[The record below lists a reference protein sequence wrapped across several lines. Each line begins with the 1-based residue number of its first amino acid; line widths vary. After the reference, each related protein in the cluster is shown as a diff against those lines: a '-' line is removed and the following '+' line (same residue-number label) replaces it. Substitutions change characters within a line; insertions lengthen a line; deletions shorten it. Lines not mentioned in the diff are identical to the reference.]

1 MMFTCNNCRRNLP
14 LSIVISV
21 SAITVL
27 YLFVN
32 FTYFVVLRIDGVL
45 QSEAVA
51 MVSLISF
58 WSIHINY
65 I

>member
-1 MMFTCNNCRRNLP
+1 MIFTCNWRRNLP
-14 LSIVISV
+14 LSIIISV

-27 YLFVN
+27 YLSVN
-32 FTYFVVLRIDGVL
+32 FTYFVVLRFDGVL

-51 MVSLISF
+51 MVSFISF
-58 WSIHINY
+58 SCTNISY